1 MAFSDAFLSGFKVGK
16 YKDEENQAL
25 LTALLNRKSST
36 GGGVFPSRV
45 VGGGDPL
52 ARVNQASR
60 EREAEEL
67 RDTALQQ
74 AEQEGQAAGEQQDIK
89 TEMMRR
95 DLAAKP
101 TALDSSLDRASA
113 AWDKAN
119 AGAVARDQQAV
130 TSQQTRMAEEANQI
144 NQFRQMMYQGYI
156 NRDMEALTRGF
167 NGAFPIQ
174 SIERDKLRGR
184 DEDTGK
190 EMDYMKYS
198 NQQAE
203 FRTGE
208 NGNIY
213 IKYPASDEWVPF
225 NDEHM
230 RQFMIASNPKL
241 LQSGQPAPAKK
252 AASTTT
258 AAAAGDDD
266 IGTVEEAEV
275 NLSKMSE
282 KDKGKYLLDK
292 SKDNRDTMKARTEYA
307 KTLATNVAGE
317 IDEEKWAK
325 AWAESGKILGNEKA
339 QKQLGFPTPKG
350 YNVPVSE
357 AAGTKAAVE
366 YAKKLDE
373 IKATRGDAA
382 AVDDSKMIQGLLLAK
397 FGAPA
402 MLAFQDELMKS
413 GPEWFTG
420 VKIPANYKTGKYDT
434 DGNLKPK
441 PDAAITP
448 GVPDGLNMP
457 AHGETATIGG
467 TPINASGKGPPKIY
481 DFKKEQ
487 WRPATAQ
494 ESAKLLNNLEKTY
507 NDDPGFKEDL
517 AKIKK
522 ILTALNTYGTG
533 RKKGEPTLV
542 QKYLQ
547 TQAEAAKGPARPAVD
562 MHGNKI
568 PWQKKPAPKKES
580 ETPKKKSETPKPE
593 AKAESGTAYAAEM
606 PKPKSA
612 LANRRLTKDEVWE
625 MYQQALEAEKG
636 GKGGHIEGAPSGV
649 KLDRKETKDS
659 IYKKYLTAL
668 ENQEAVTKAVGS
680 K

>member
-16 YKDEENQAL
+16 YKDEENQAI

-52 ARVNQASR
+52 ARVNQASKDY
-60 EREAEEL
+60 EAEQL
-67 RDTALQQ
+67 RDTALNQ
-74 AEQEGQAAGEQQDIK
+74 AEQEADVAGEQQNIK

-95 DLAAKP
+95 DLSAKP
-101 TALDSSLDRASA
+101 TALDNAL
-113 AWDKAN
+113 
-119 AGAVARDQQAV
+119 AGAQAAAGQAHAGAMQNDQDFVA
-130 TSQQTRMAEEANQI
+130 SQQNRMAETANQI
-144 NQFRQMMYQGYI
+144 NQFRQMMYQGYV
-156 NRDMEALTRGF
+156 NRDIEALTQGF

-198 NQQAE
+198 NQQAQ

-208 NGNIY
+208 NGNVY

-266 IGTVEEAEV
+266 FGTVEEAEV

-307 KTLATNVAGE
+307 KALATNVAGE

-420 VKIPANYKTGKYDT
+420 VKIPANYKTGKYDA

-441 PDAAITP
+441 AGAAITP
-448 GVPDGLNMP
+448 GVPDGLDMP
-457 AHGETATIGG
+457 AHGETATIDG

-494 ESAKLLNNLEKTY
+494 ESAKLLNSLEKAY
-507 NDDPGFKEDL
+507 NDDPGYKEDL

-533 RKKGEPTLV
+533 RKKGEPTLF
-542 QKYLQ
+542 QQYIQ
-547 TQAEAAKGPARPAVD
+547 SQAEAMKKPGRAGVD
-562 MHGNKI
+562 MHGNKV
-568 PWQKKPAPKKES
+568 PWQKKQAKKKE
-580 ETPKKKSETPKPE
+580 SETPKPE
-593 AKAESGTAYAAEM
+593 AKAESGTAYASEM

-668 ENQEAVTKAVGS
+668 ENQEAVAKAVGS